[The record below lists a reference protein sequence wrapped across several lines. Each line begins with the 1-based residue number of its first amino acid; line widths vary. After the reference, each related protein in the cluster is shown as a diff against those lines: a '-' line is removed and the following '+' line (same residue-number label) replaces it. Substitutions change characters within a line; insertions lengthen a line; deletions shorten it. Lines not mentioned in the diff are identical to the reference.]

1 MLSHA
6 TRGSSEKDDCEQG
19 MDFTSINSTNKVLP
33 GNFIVCRG
41 DDYYEIMTATDDC
54 FFPEGTRDSV
64 RVTRDFTKN
73 VNKQPFDIVKDQK
86 LRGEI
91 QTFQN
96 SVLDKHSN
104 VTVQLQRV
112 NINNFGVL
120 KVQYNNACFNSLGFL
135 THDAHSIM

>member
-1 MLSHA
+1 M
-6 TRGSSEKDDCEQG
+6 
-19 MDFTSINSTNKVLP
+19 
-33 GNFIVCRG
+33 IVFSGRNNRQ
-41 DDYYEIMTATDDC
+41 Y
-54 FFPEGTRDSV
+54 SV
-64 RVTRDFTKN
+64 RVTRNFTKN